1 MAAQTP
7 AIRVTDNKA
16 RLTLPRSFANST
28 LLMEIRSEN
37 EIVIRR
43 AKVVPIGNPETTPE
57 TISLS
62 DADWNIFLSA
72 LENPPAPHEA
82 LKELMKEFGPWQDS
96 APAPGSG

>member
-7 AIRVTDNKA
+7 EIRVTDSKA

-28 LLMEIRSEN
+28 LLLEIRSEN

-43 AKVVPIGNPETTPE
+43 AKVVPIGNTETTPE

-72 LENPPAPHEA
+72 LENPPAPNEA
-82 LKELMKEFGPWQDS
+82 LKELMKEFGPWKDS